1 MGGGACVGIPPRGY
15 NDRIISPVRAVCH
28 AVGQWA
34 TGAGPFLSDRMPH
47 SSNSCSG
54 ARAPR
59 RLTSRLAGGAVLLV
73 LVALGG
79 CASVRDRLPDVSG
92 SFFSPYKIDIVQG
105 NVVTR
110 EQAALLQPGM
120 PRQQVR
126 DILGTPLVASVFHA
140 DRWDYV
146 FTFRRQGQEPQ
157 RRRLT
162 AFFKDDV
169 LERFDADE
177 LPSESEFVSSLD
189 AKRRSA
195 KVPALEAT
203 PEQLKSFAERNTQPA
218 AEPPAPAAPPPA
230 TSYPPLESQGS
241 GR

>member
-1 MGGGACVGIPPRGY
+1 MGLWCAPF
-15 NDRIISPVRAVCH
+15 ISE
-28 AVGQWA
+28 
-34 TGAGPFLSDRMPH
+34 RMP
-47 SSNSCSG
+47 NTIRTCSG
-54 ARAPR
+54 APAPMR
-59 RLTSRLAGGAVLLV
+59 PVSRFVAGAGLLM

-79 CASVRDRLPDVSG
+79 CSTVRDAMPDVSG
-92 SFFSPYKIDIVQG
+92 SIFSSYKIDIVQG

-110 EQAALLQPGM
+110 EQATLLQPGM

-162 AFFKDDV
+162 VFFKGDV
-169 LERFDADE
+169 LDRVEGDE

-189 AKRRSA
+189 AKRRAA
-195 KVPALEAT
+195 KVPPLEAT
-203 PEQLKSFAERNTQPA
+203 PEQLKAFAERNAREQASEPTTPA
-218 AEPPAPAAPPPA
+218 AAPA
-230 TSYPPLESQGS
+230 TSYPPLESPGNN
-241 GR
+241 